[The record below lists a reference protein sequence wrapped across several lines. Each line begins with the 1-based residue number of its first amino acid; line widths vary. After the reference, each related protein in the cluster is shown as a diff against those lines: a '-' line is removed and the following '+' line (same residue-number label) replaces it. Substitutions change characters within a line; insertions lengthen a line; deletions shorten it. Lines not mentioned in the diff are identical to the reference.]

1 MYIIYS
7 IYKSQY
13 FHKRHTICNAKPAFN
28 LLGET
33 GYSIHYKNITT
44 LANRETGR
52 IAIQTAISFT
62 YIYVSF
68 LVQTH

>member
-1 MYIIYS
+1 MIYNVYES
-7 IYKSQY
+7 Y
-13 FHKRHTICNAKPAFN
+13 FKKRHGICNAKPTFN

-52 IAIQTAISFT
+52 IAIQTAIFFLKK
-62 YIYVSF
+62 VSF
-68 LVQTH
+68 